1 MSQKHVI
8 VLAYGRRG
16 IGGRGVEAGV
26 ARWCADERDGV
37 VAKLQIH
44 ANAYVAKPVDLDQFV
59 SAVRQ
64 IDKFFLQ
71 VVRLG
76 V

>member
-1 MSQKHVI
+1 MSVM
-8 VLAYGRRG
+8 ASSRS
-16 IGGRGVEAGV
+16 
-26 ARWCADERDGV
+26 D
-37 VAKLQIH
+37 KLH

>member
-1 MSQKHVI
+1 
-8 VLAYGRRG
+8 L
-16 IGGRGVEAGV
+16 
-26 ARWCADERDGV
+26 
-37 VAKLQIH
+37 H

-64 IDKFFLQ
+64 IDECFLQ
-71 VVRLG
+71 VLRLG